1 MVSLKHPRFNTH
13 LCSGTLISSTWVLT
27 LASCAPDSRE
37 LPVAHI
43 NGFFRSGPFEEDIEI
58 AEVMTHPEYR
68 RHSGFGSFDVAL
80 LRLSTPSSQT
90 PVELHQSSIRTGTSV
105 DVAGWGRVQAQ
116 GALSD
121 TLQLGE
127 SIDVVSCTSDWPTI
141 PDGFSC
147 LDGSQLTSCPGDDG
161 GPVLRMGGSA
171 SSDVQVGIVSEAMG
185 DCGLSGRS
193 GPFVEIAP
201 VYSWILEN
209 I

>member
-13 LCSGTLISSTWVLT
+13 LCSGTLIASSWVLT
-27 LASCAPDSRE
+27 LASCASESRSF
-37 LPVAHI
+37 PVAHI
-43 NGFFRSGPFEEDIEI
+43 NGYFRNGPFEEDIETADVI
-58 AEVMTHPEYR
+58 IHPEFD
-68 RHSGFGSFDVAL
+68 SSASFSSYDVAL
-80 LRLSTPSSQT
+80 YRLSEPSSQT
-90 PVELHQSSIRTGTSV
+90 PIQLSQSSTTTGSSV
-105 DVAGWGRVQAQ
+105 DVAGWGRVQSQ

-127 SIDVVSCTSDWPTI
+127 SISIVSCASDWPTI

-147 LDGSQLTSCPGDDG
+147 LSGTELTSCPGDDG

-171 SSDVQVGIVSEAMG
+171 SSDVQVGIVTEVMG
-185 DCGLSGRS
+185 NCGLSGRS

-201 VYSWILEN
+201 LYEWILEN